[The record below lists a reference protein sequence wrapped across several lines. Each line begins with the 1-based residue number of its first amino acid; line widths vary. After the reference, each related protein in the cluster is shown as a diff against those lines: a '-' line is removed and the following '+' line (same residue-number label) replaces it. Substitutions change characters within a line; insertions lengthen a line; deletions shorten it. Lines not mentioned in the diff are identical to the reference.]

1 MFNKEH
7 RKKYLRYTDSIDDD
21 NNSDESE
28 NGRGNIDLIINKLEK
43 NVNTGNINSGN
54 ADVIL
59 KITSQN
65 QETTRTT
72 KNNDSIINNISNFL
86 PNNIKE
92 KDSENSQD
100 IGNSI
105 ISVNSIQKPVK
116 ISPKPLIDVDISLNN
131 DLKEELENQE
141 NNGINKFILSTN
153 NSNINNNLLLI
164 NKILNTN
171 EKNNLST
178 LSTHLDNS
186 RFFLNKKTNGLITTH
201 KIEKD
206 NKEKNNKEKEKDI
219 NLKLTINEKEEKD
232 KDKNKDNKKEKKQI
246 DKKVNKKYKRKYRYN
261 SRSDWFNKRNCK
273 RRCRNCNIITII
285 RDIFITII
293 VLSALAFYATI
304 FIIG

>member
-72 KNNDSIINNISNFL
+72 KNNDSLINNISNLL

-92 KDSENSQD
+92 KDNEISQD

-153 NSNINNNLLLI
+153 NSNINNNLLSR

-186 RFFLNKKTNGLITTH
+186 RYFLTKKTNGLITAN

-206 NKEKNNKEKEKDI
+206 YKEKNNKEKND
-219 NLKLTINEKEEKD
+219 NLKLTINEKKEKD
-232 KDKNKDNKKEKKQI
+232 KDKNNKKDNKQI
-246 DKKVNKKYKRKYRYN
+246 DKKINKKYKRKYRYN
-261 SRSDWFNKRNCK
+261 SFWSDCFNKRNCK
-273 RRCRNCNIITII
+273 RRCRNCNLITII

>member
-43 NVNTGNINSGN
+43 NVNTGN

-116 ISPKPLIDVDISLNN
+116 ISPKLLIDVDISLNN

-141 NNGINKFILSTN
+141 NNGTNKFILSTN
-153 NSNINNNLLLI
+153 NSNINNNLLSR

-186 RFFLNKKTNGLITTH
+186 RFFLNKKTNGLITAN

-206 NKEKNNKEKEKDI
+206 NKEKNDKEKKD

-232 KDKNKDNKKEKKQI
+232 KDNKKDKKQI
-246 DKKVNKKYKRKYRYN
+246 DKKINKKYKRKYRYN
-261 SRSDWFNKRNCK
+261 SFWSDCFNKRNCK